1 MAIDF
6 LVVAGWI
13 IIFFIG
19 LSTAG
24 ILWIRTY
31 WISRSA
37 SHHWNMVMLRKM
49 SEERKDKDE

>member
-13 IIFFIG
+13 ILFFIG

-37 SHHWNMVMLRKM
+37 SHHWNMIMRRKM